1 MTAVLILKQ
10 SVRIRRTRRLCPR
23 QRRCHEK
30 ATGEALGVNEQ
41 LANLQGELEA
51 LRKDVRVRDEAMVN
65 LKKGMVTLRA
75 EHDELEQYTRRNS
88 VRLTGLTEATNE
100 NVYDIVMTIFNEEVG
115 LSPPITL
122 EEIDRIHRVG
132 KADPTQRRSILVKT
146 L

>member
-1 MTAVLILKQ
+1 MTAVLTLKQ
-10 SVRIRRTRRLCPR
+10 SVR
-23 QRRCHEK
+23 
-30 ATGEALGVNEQ
+30 NEQ

-88 VRLTGLTEATNE
+88 DRLTGLTEATHE

-115 LSPPITL
+115 VSPPITL

-132 KADPTQRRSILVKT
+132 KADPTQRRSIFVKT